1 MQFWLRFTLVLA
13 LALAA
18 WICGLD
24 SNGAPVE
31 AAWLW
36 AATAM
41 AAAHLVYRSL
51 LGAR

>member
-1 MQFWLRFTLVLA
+1 MQFWMRFALVLV

-31 AAWLW
+31 AIWLW
-36 AATAM
+36 AATAL
-41 AAAHLVYRSL
+41 AGAHLVYRSL
-51 LGAR
+51 ARTR